1 MKMLLS
7 ISWRNIWRR
16 PSRSGVLIGAV
27 IAGLWAGILVSSWTN
42 GLINQRINRVIQE
55 ELTHLQI
62 HHPEF
67 LADREPQMTIEPA
80 HEIFSFLNNDERIK
94 SYAARTLADGMI
106 QSPQTASGVQITGV
120 MADLEPATTNF
131 HENLIEGSYLTEEIV
146 YPIIIGVK
154 LAEKLN
160 IGVGNRVVLSFQ
172 DLQNDIVYNAFNVAG
187 IFRANLPAYDEA
199 RVIVRAEDLYGLMAG
214 TPVFHEI
221 AIMLYDIDES
231 DQVAADINRQF
242 DTIQA
247 ETWMELSPE
256 LRFMTGASEYYMFYI
271 MVVIM
276 LALAFGIL
284 NTMLMAI
291 FERTRELGMLI
302 SIGMSRSR
310 VFIMIILES
319 VILTMAGGAAGIL
332 ISILTVSYLGRNGL
346 DLSSIGGDTMAEWGY
361 DAFVYPF
368 ITTGEYISV
377 AVLVMITAILAAIY
391 PAIKALRLNPGDVIR
406 E

>member
-67 LADREPQMTIEPA
+67 LADREPQMTIEPT

-131 HENLIEGSYLTEEIV
+131 HENLIEGSYLTEQIV

-319 VILTMAGGAAGIL
+319 VILTMTGGAAGIL